1 MGGLRT
7 ALYNYLFAKSRN
19 GRFVLRIEDTD
30 RKRLVPGAAA
40 QIERDL
46 DWIGLPPDES
56 PRNFFPPNVRP
67 VWNCVVGPLTT
78 GGFLLQSKAALT
90 DLHAIGAA
98 GAVPRGGRPTGG
110 RRPSLSLFSAGTSI
124 LKRLR
129 FRC

>member
-1 MGGLRT
+1 MNSSVQHNPELHPIMEATTNKNESKKMNRGAVVPTGYIHLGGLRT

-56 PRNFFPPNVRP
+56 PRNFFPPTFVRF
-67 VWNCVVGPLTT
+67 GT
-78 GGFLLQSKAALT
+78 A
-90 DLHAIGAA
+90 
-98 GAVPRGGRPTGG
+98 
-110 RRPSLSLFSAGTSI
+110 SLDH
-124 LKRLR
+124 
-129 FRC
+129 